1 MDNLLLILATFI
13 PIILVGLGVHV
24 YNIIRWRLLYKEWR
38 LKWPK

>member
-1 MDNLLLILATFI
+1 MDNLLLILATLA